1 MRNTLRVACMTV
13 IACLLNACD
22 STAPTILPIAGR
34 TFDVISIDG
43 RPFPTTFSVLGRFGG
58 CDASPVKRVT
68 LAFNSAGSFV
78 QTLTGP
84 YETGFAIGGSFVE
97 VTPGAIAVVSLVDT
111 ANVRDGVLQ
120 VRLTG
125 INCAREQLVARGM

>member
-58 CDASPVKRVT
+58 CDAIPVKRVT
-68 LAFNSAGSFV
+68 LAFKSDGSFV
-78 QTLTGP
+78 QTRTGLND
-84 YETGFAIGGSFVE
+84 TGFTISGSFVE
-97 VTPGAIAVVSLVDT
+97 VTLGAVAVVSSVDT

-120 VRLTG
+120 IRLTG
-125 INCAREQLVARGM
+125 INCAREQLVATGM